1 MEIGSLTLIYII
13 KKKKEGFN
21 LYFFPESWRQLITQ
35 LSWTHLFD
43 SCFISSE
50 KKFLQFKLISSSTCL
65 VKFHTPLGAI
75 SVQKT
80 THSSA
85 SVTITIVMFI
95 CIRHLIQICEFPLN
109 KIYIMDIIYVFI
121 YPVISIAVSVCWAFY
136 ILILK

>member
-50 KKFLQFKLISSSTCL
+50 KKIFAIQVNFLFNLLSKISYTTWCDLSAEN
-65 VKFHTPLGAI
+65 HTLKCFSDYNYRHVYLYTAFNSDLWVPPKQNIYYGYN
-75 SVQKT
+75 
-80 THSSA
+80 
-85 SVTITIVMFI
+85 I
-95 CIRHLIQICEFPLN
+95 CI
-109 KIYIMDIIYVFI
+109 YI
-121 YPVISIAVSVCWAFY
+121 SCHFY
-136 ILILK
+136 SC